1 MDTLSDNIP
10 FGYTL
15 SQKLSVDTIDVGKIR
30 IKSPVIRDELSNTIK
45 KYTVMYSTYP
55 LSQILQTPS
64 LIDQA
69 KEKTFEFVTVTGE
82 ITMELSALVDGIN
95 SNLVYYLSVIPKD
108 NNGILWEISN
118 EIRFKL
124 STQQYGEWVFTG
136 WSHLAPGANMSL
148 SNITHSVANN
158 RASLRWTAVPWSDKV
173 DIFLFN
179 PVSGTF
185 ERLAIVNMSDEN
197 YSFALTRNGE
207 HLLNFIPNNAW
218 TEYRYSFIAEWI
230 TATAWSSATTP
241 WSSTAPTIWVI
252 PATWPKEN
260 ILIALSIAV
269 VLYLVYRR
277 LRAKH

>member
-108 NNGILWEISN
+108 NNGIL
-118 EIRFKL
+118 
-124 STQQYGEWVFTG
+124 
-136 WSHLAPGANMSL
+136 
-148 SNITHSVANN
+148 
-158 RASLRWTAVPWSDKV
+158 
-173 DIFLFN
+173 
-179 PVSGTF
+179 
-185 ERLAIVNMSDEN
+185 
-197 YSFALTRNGE
+197 
-207 HLLNFIPNNAW
+207 
-218 TEYRYSFIAEWI
+218 
-230 TATAWSSATTP
+230 
-241 WSSTAPTIWVI
+241 
-252 PATWPKEN
+252 
-260 ILIALSIAV
+260 
-269 VLYLVYRR
+269 
-277 LRAKH
+277 